1 MDSGGGRLLV
11 DSAEHVLFHRAPA
24 DALTDLRAAST
35 DPSTPDGAR
44 ALWLSG
50 VALGALGRYGAAL
63 ELLARPGGPRI
74 QPEAQPR
81 YASLAGSTAASIY
94 RQLGRHADAQRLD
107 TAALRLVDTAA
118 LRLVDTA
125 ALRLVGTAP
134 PIVDT
139 ADAVFDA
146 RLGLAA
152 DAVGLHRGTD
162 ARRLLREAAAVLP
175 DGSWRH
181 RVRLGWVTTEVALLD
196 GDPASAAATARR
208 AVEESEA
215 AQAPRHVAKSLLFL
229 GASLLGELRGT
240 GGRADEAAV
249 ALRRAATLATGL
261 GALPLEWVARA
272 LLGALLGPTDPDG
285 AATSLRA
292 ARAAVAGIAGGLAP
306 ADRVAWLAR
315 PDLAALGIR

>member
-94 RQLGRHADAQRLD
+94 RQLGRHADAQRL
-107 TAALRLVDTAA
+107 DTAA

>member
-125 ALRLVGTAP
+125 P
-134 PIVDT
+134 PLVDT

-175 DGSWRH
+175 EGSWRH